1 MRYNIYISLV
11 RVIYKKKLLKLFF
24 LFFKISLLTFGG
36 GYTCFPIMEKELVQK
51 EKMISEQELL
61 SNYAVAQMMPGLI
74 TINIGVLIGYKR
86 YKIPGAVAITLGT
99 ITPPL
104 IIGLIISIAL
114 NKYLNLSVVSDVFWG
129 IKAGVCV
136 LIFTVI
142 YKLIK
147 MTDKNLK
154 NIIIILSSLILYYFF
169 KLSPIVIML
178 IVIGV
183 SIIIAKKNQN

>member
-1 MRYNIYISLV
+1 MRYNIYISLI
-11 RVIYKKKLLKLFF
+11 RVINIKELLKLFF
-24 LFFKISLLTFGG
+24 LFFKISLITFGG
-36 GYTCFPIMEKELVQK
+36 GYTCLPIMEKELVQK
-51 EKMISEQELL
+51 EKMISAQELL

-74 TINIGVLIGYKR
+74 TINIGVLIGYKK

-104 IIGLIISIAL
+104 IIGLVISIAL
-114 NKYLNLSVVSDVFWG
+114 NKYLDLRVVSDVFWG
-129 IKAGVCV
+129 IRTGVCV

-147 MTDKNLK
+147 MMDKNLK

-183 SIIIAKKNQN
+183 SIIIARKNQN

>member
-1 MRYNIYISLV
+1 MINI
-11 RVIYKKKLLKLFF
+11 KELLKLFF
-24 LFFKISLLTFGG
+24 LFFKISLITFGG
-36 GYTCFPIMEKELVQK
+36 GYTCLPIMEKELVQK
-51 EKMISEQELL
+51 EKMISAQELL

-74 TINIGVLIGYKR
+74 TINIGVLIGYKK

-114 NKYLNLSVVSDVFWG
+114 NKYIDLRVVSDVFWG

-147 MTDKNLK
+147 MMDKNLK

-169 KLSPIVIML
+169 KLSPIIIML

-183 SIIIAKKNQN
+183 SIIIARRNQN